1 MAGPLWEG
9 LGMSEDTGPTDESAD
24 PRRIV
29 VGYGG
34 SEGCEPAL
42 DWAIETARREQR
54 PLSILH
60 CYDLAHVPVV
70 GATLPDAQGEL
81 MSRVAD
87 EVLGE
92 VIARAAQVLGESQVS
107 GKSVLGSPA
116 GELVAESETAHLVV
130 SGSHGKGR
138 LLAGLLGSTSYAV
151 TAHAK
156 CPAVVVRGDAS
167 LHPDPGHRVVVG
179 VDESEESV
187 HALDRAAEVAE
198 SSGAPLHLVRG
209 VSPHVEAYVHP
220 EIAPMVF
227 GEGYAL
233 DDGQLGDQIL
243 AYAREATDE
252 AAARL
257 RDLHPAL
264 TVTSEVVEDDPGL
277 AIARAGEGAGLIVV
291 GSRGRGGF
299 TGMLLGSVSHT
310 VIHHATSPVMVVR

>member
-1 MAGPLWEG
+1 MT
-9 LGMSEDTGPTDESAD
+9 EDTDPTIEEPD

-42 DWAIETARREQR
+42 EWAIETARRESR
-54 PLSILH
+54 PLSVLH

-70 GATLPDAQGEL
+70 GAALPDAQGEL

-87 EVLGE
+87 EVLDE

-116 GELVAESETAHLVV
+116 GELVTESETAHLVV

-138 LLAGLLGSTSYAV
+138 LLAGLLGSTSYAI

-167 LHPDPGHRVVVG
+167 LHPDPEHRVVVG
-179 VDESEESV
+179 VDESEASL
-187 HALDRAAEVAE
+187 HALDRAAEVAA
-198 SSGAPLHLVRG
+198 STGAPLHLVRG
-209 VSPHVEAYVHP
+209 VSRHVETYVHP
-220 EIAPMVF
+220 EVAPMLF

-233 DDGQLGDQIL
+233 DDGRLGDQIV
-243 AYAREATDE
+243 AAAREATDE
-252 AAARL
+252 AAARVRVQL
-257 RDLHPAL
+257 PGVS
-264 TVTSEVVEDDPGL
+264 VTSEVVEDDPGL
-277 AIARAGEGAGLIVV
+277 AIAKAGEGAGLVVV